1 MDINCPCMR
10 VKRILQYITQ
20 RTKRESQDFTQYKF
34 SWCLSSNA
42 VGGSVRFPNCQQV
55 ACAAWPWDSLQKRP
69 ALWKFEN
76 HQMIFEKRPIS
87 QHSTLLL
94 HLPIGSLHF
103 LAAEVSLGP
112 KQAHHQSTAPP
123 VSCQIWSQRQLEECH
138 QNQEYI
144 LQLIKIGFQ
153 FSSLSRPT
161 PSVTRQILSERLE
174 ECRENQS
181 AINHLLPLLAAA
193 KDDTSAAW
201 NV

>member
-1 MDINCPCMR
+1 MVSQVLQLPANRLCSLTMGFLAKKTCSLKSWKSSDDIWKKTHIPTLHSLTPSADRIFTLSCSR
-10 VKRILQYITQ
+10 V
-20 RTKRESQDFTQYKF
+20 
-34 SWCLSSNA
+34 
-42 VGGSVRFPNCQQV
+42 SVR
-55 ACAAWPWDSLQKRP
+55 SRP
-69 ALWKFEN
+69 
-76 HQMIFEKRPIS
+76 
-87 QHSTLLL
+87 TT
-94 HLPIGSLHF
+94 
-103 LAAEVSLGP
+103 
-112 KQAHHQSTAPP
+112 STAPP

-153 FSSLSRPT
+153 FSSRSRPT

>member
-34 SWCLSSNA
+34 SWCLNSNA
-42 VGGSVRFPNCQQV
+42 VGGSVRFPDCQQV

-69 ALWKFEN
+69 ALWKVEN

-103 LAAEVSLGP
+103 LAAEVS
-112 KQAHHQSTAPP
+112 
-123 VSCQIWSQRQLEECH
+123 VR
-138 QNQEYI
+138 
-144 LQLIKIGFQ
+144 
-153 FSSLSRPT
+153 SRPT
-161 PSVTRQILSERLE
+161 TSPPHLQSVVRFDLRDSLRNVTRTKNTF
-174 ECRENQS
+174 CN
-181 AINHLLPLLAAA
+181 
-193 KDDTSAAW
+193 
-201 NV
+201 

>member
-34 SWCLSSNA
+34 SWCLNSNA
-42 VGGSVRFPNCQQV
+42 VGGSVRFLNCQQV

-69 ALWKFEN
+69 ALWKVEN

-103 LAAEVSLGP
+103 LAAESRSEAGP
-112 KQAHHQSTAPP
+112 PPVHRTSSQLSDLISETAWGMSPEPRIHFAINKNRFSIFKSKQAHTFCHPSD
-123 VSCQIWSQRQLEECH
+123 SIW
-138 QNQEYI
+138 
-144 LQLIKIGFQ
+144 KTWGM
-153 FSSLSRPT
+153 SREP
-161 PSVTRQILSERLE
+161 I
-174 ECRENQS
+174 C
-181 AINHLLPLLAAA
+181 
-193 KDDTSAAW
+193 D
-201 NV
+201 